1 MQQTGK
7 YIMRYLPVLSLLILG
22 LTACERDVDDQADEI
37 DDTLALIQTW
47 FGGAYDNSAQVADD
61 KAKNLP
67 ADKIHMPIHQIVAP
81 VTIEGFDGLTYYQQ
95 LTNDGTTDTLLGV
108 GIYQFRPDPATGS
121 VKLRLHMFNDAEKF
135 VDAHLDPGKLDGVT
149 LVDVHSS
156 EGCAFYFSASEDGS
170 QVKGVMGEPGCYP
183 ISRSTGKKIHHIDE
197 LIIRPDE
204 LLNNAR
210 YYDLDGTLLFGNATG
225 EYAKQVRIK
234 E

>member
-1 MQQTGK
+1 
-7 YIMRYLPVLSLLILG
+7 MRYLPALAFSMIA
-22 LTACERDVDDQADEI
+22 LTACEANVENTHNEI
-37 DDTLALIQTW
+37 DATMELIQAW
-47 FGGAYDNSAQVADD
+47 FGGAYDNTAQVADD

-67 ADKIHMPIHQIVAP
+67 DEKIHMPIHQIVEL
-81 VTIEGFDGLTYYQQ
+81 VTIEGFDGVTYYQQ

-121 VKLRLHMFNDAEKF
+121 VKLRLHMFNDAAQF
-135 VDAHLDPGKLDGVT
+135 VDAHLDPDKLEGVT
-149 LVDVHSS
+149 LADVHSS
-156 EGCAFYFSASEDGS
+156 EGCAFYFSTSEDGS

-197 LIIRPDE
+197 LIIKPDE

-210 YYDLDGTLLFGNATG
+210 YYDLDGNLLFGNATG
-225 EYAKQVRIK
+225 EYARQVRIR

>member
-1 MQQTGK
+1 
-7 YIMRYLPVLSLLILG
+7 MRYLPALSILILV
-22 LTACERDVDDQADEI
+22 LAACEGNADGKANNI
-37 DDTLALIQTW
+37 DNTMTLIQTW

-61 KAKNLP
+61 IAKNLP
-67 ADKIHMPIHQIVAP
+67 AEKVHMPIHQIVTP

-108 GIYQFRPDPATGS
+108 GIYQFRPDPATGT

-135 VDAHLDPGKLDGVT
+135 VDAHLFPGKLAGVT
-149 LVDVHSS
+149 LDDVHSS
-156 EGCAFYFSASEDGS
+156 EGCAFYFSKSEDGS

-197 LIIRPDE
+197 LIIKPDE

-210 YYDLDGTLLFGNATG
+210 YYDLDGKQLFGNATG
-225 EYAKQVRIK
+225 EYAKQVRIA